1 MLTRR
6 LNPWSMF
13 NEFQSELNTLFDD
26 FGFVT
31 PLRRPGFP
39 AINVWE
45 DNDAVMAEAE
55 VPGLKLDDL
64 EIFVVG
70 DELTIKGKRE
80 PQNGENT
87 VYHRR
92 ERGTGMFTR
101 VITLPV
107 EVDANKVE
115 ASLANGVLTIRMPK
129 AESARARKIKVKAG

>member
-1 MLTRR
+1 MLPQR
-6 LNPWSMF
+6 LTPWTAF
-13 NEFQSELNTLFDD
+13 NQFQSELNHLFDD
-26 FGFVT
+26 FRFIT

-45 DNDAVMAEAE
+45 DNDAVVAEAE

-64 EIFVVG
+64 EIYVVG

-80 PQNGENT
+80 PHNGDDAI
-87 VYHRR
+87 YHRR
-92 ERGTGMFTR
+92 ERGTGLFTR

-107 EVDANKVE
+107 DVDADKVE